1 MENVN
6 SNKKVKKVFCYIGL
20 FFLFILLIIPPVFR
34 LVFKEKEVVI
44 KKDIITTMRCD
55 KENESVASTFLND
68 EPQVIQYSIVG
79 DYSIKSESE
88 TTGKTENVLPPS
100 EIITKFAE
108 FGTIV
113 YDEEKNMSTLRV
125 VVSKAMGSADYEL
138 LLRNQPTQKD
148 YFESQGFSC
157 IKQTIEQ

>member
-1 MENVN
+1 
-6 SNKKVKKVFCYIGL
+6 
-20 FFLFILLIIPPVFR
+20 
-34 LVFKEKEVVI
+34 
-44 KKDIITTMRCD
+44 MRCD

-157 IKQTIEQ
+157 IKQTLEQ